1 MIGDDDLF
9 YALCQRFFQVSF
21 VLFFRMRVW
30 GVERVPPKGGVVL
43 AANHQSFLDPPAV
56 GLALP
61 RQVCYLARRSLF
73 RLRPVA
79 WLLLGMHGVPVERE
93 GVDAGAVR
101 RVVRLLRAGRGLVLF
116 PEGTRTRDGSVGP
129 FRPGFAVLA
138 SLARVPVV
146 PVAIEGAFEAWP
158 RGRLLPGPGRLR
170 VAYGEAMA
178 PPRGG
183 RGACEEFARRVRERV
198 VALKARLAAME

>member
-9 YALCQRFFQVSF
+9 YALCQRFFQLSF

-30 GVERVPPKGGVVL
+30 GAERVPRQGGVVL

-56 GLALP
+56 GLALG
-61 RQVCYLARRSLF
+61 RQVCYLARKSLF
-73 RLRPVA
+73 RVRPVA

-93 GVDAGAVR
+93 GVDPAAVR

-158 RGRLLPGPGRLR
+158 RGRLLPRPGRLR
-170 VAYGEAMA
+170 VAYGEAME
-178 PPRGG
+178 PPGGG
-183 RGACEEFARRVRERV
+183 REACEEFARRVRERV
-198 VALKARLAAME
+198 VALKARLASME